1 MQLTLSIPDDVARA
15 LPLPQDERRRRLQVE
30 LGCLLY
36 AKGWLSYG
44 QAARVSEC
52 DAYRFGLELG
62 DRNIPRNLTDAD
74 VEHDLADASRQQYVS
89 RL

>member
-15 LPLPQDERRRRLQVE
+15 LPLPQDERRRRLQLE

-44 QAARVSEC
+44 QAARVSEMTGFFLRGEMVEFGRTERVFQAPW
-52 DAYRFGLELG
+52 DHRTEDYVRGRFG
-62 DRNIPRNLTDAD
+62 
-74 VEHDLADASRQQYVS
+74 
-89 RL
+89 